1 MTFSSPEAQDGLQA
15 ALDVAGNTHTLGDVM
30 GMILTGRAQLWESEE
45 AVIVSE
51 VHESPRVKAVHLWL
65 ATGTIAGVTDL
76 SEVVLEWAKSVGCT
90 SATITGRKG
99 WEKVGAPLGWRPL
112 YSVLGREL

>member
-1 MTFSSPEAQDGLQA
+1 MTFSSPEAQAGLQA

-30 GMILTGRAQLWESEE
+30 QMILDGRAQLHESPE
-45 AVIVSE
+45 AVIVTE
-51 VHESPRVKAVHLWL
+51 VHVSPRMKAVHLWL
-65 ATGTIAGVTDL
+65 ATGSIEGVVAL
-76 SEVVLEWAKSVGCT
+76 SEEVLEWAKTVGCT

-112 YSVLGREL
+112 YSVLGRGL